1 MVSVYGLGVGVSGI
15 WPGFSSQ
22 GAQRA
27 QHGRGEMVKTFYY
40 LKPAAAYIIRRFPYE
55 SDPGSVNDD
64 NAGGVMQK
72 ERRWGAL
79 STCKQSALFF
89 CVPPLPPIVITQ

>member
-1 MVSVYGLGVGVSGI
+1 MVSVHGLGVGVSG

-27 QHGRGEMVKTFYY
+27 QHGRGEIVKTFYY
-40 LKPAAAYIIRRFPYE
+40 LKPAAAYSIRQFPYE
-55 SDPGSVNDD
+55 SDPSSVNGN

-72 ERRWGAL
+72 KQKKNGAL
-79 STCKQSALFF
+79 
-89 CVPPLPPIVITQ
+89 